1 MKLKGHN
8 PFKLRARY
16 IVTTKG
22 LGRVAGKSPNVGN
35 KQGREREIFQ
45 TLILLRLK
53 HGMQFQDTHFLKAS
67 HSFIYLFIY
76 FIYFF
81 NFTLGEPLIPL

>member
-22 LGRVAGKSPNVGN
+22 LGRVAGKSPIVGN

-53 HGMQFQDTHFLKAS
+53 HGMQFQDTHFLKAGHS
-67 HSFIYLFIY
+67 HFHFP
-76 FIYFF
+76 FF
-81 NFTLGEPLIPL
+81 QITGEPLTPL

>member
-22 LGRVAGKSPNVGN
+22 LGRVAGKSPIVGN

-53 HGMQFQDTHFLKAS
+53 HGTQFQDTHFLKAS
-67 HSFIYLFIY
+67 HSFFFFYLFIY
-76 FIYFF
+76 FFYLFF
-81 NFTLGEPLIPL
+81 